1 MAVKNLRDVK
11 ENLKAPYQWA
21 KAKMTEG
28 KGRGKLAEKMLKRM
42 DLESS
47 STYQNSGKIGKTLKD
62 NLKKGDMIGA
72 RKYLMSQRAK
82 ANKQGWE
89 DKSRPYTME

>member
-1 MAVKNLRDVK
+1 MAVKNIKDVK
-11 ENLKAPYQWA
+11 ENLKALYQWP
-21 KAKMTEG
+21 KAKLTEG
-28 KGRGKLAEKMLKRM
+28 KGRGKLVEKMLKRM

-47 STYQNSGKIGKTLKD
+47 STYQNSGKIEKTLKD

-72 RKYLMSQRAK
+72 RKYLMSQRTK